1 LRPQLLLSPTMAVAG
16 ALCESLVSSSHDYE
30 SVCNSLLI
38 IFRHNRLDMRLVEW
52 ALQNEIET
60 CGAWTF
66 FSHACRR
73 WCHTSPLCDLV
84 YCTEGGTTATLF
96 RGMTVGVKLVSIYL
110 HIKGHFFL
118 KGVLQPLIAQMQTT
132 PAIEVR
138 GTITTRT
145 LAITLQCH
153 LISPFDGRAQ
163 VDPMKLADL
172 SQLPDNQKKLTDCVE
187 HMFLA
192 MESAIEIFPT

>member
-1 LRPQLLLSPTMAVAG
+1 
-16 ALCESLVSSSHDYE
+16 
-30 SVCNSLLI
+30 
-38 IFRHNRLDMRLVEW
+38 
-52 ALQNEIET
+52 
-60 CGAWTF
+60 
-66 FSHACRR
+66 
-73 WCHTSPLCDLV
+73 
-84 YCTEGGTTATLF
+84 
-96 RGMTVGVKLVSIYL
+96 MTVGVKLVSIYL

-138 GTITTRT
+138 G
-145 LAITLQCH
+145 AITSRTRH
-153 LISPFDGRAQ
+153 HAPMSPDLTFRRVIVCAQ

-172 SQLPDNQKKLTDCVE
+172 SQLPDNQKKLMDCVE